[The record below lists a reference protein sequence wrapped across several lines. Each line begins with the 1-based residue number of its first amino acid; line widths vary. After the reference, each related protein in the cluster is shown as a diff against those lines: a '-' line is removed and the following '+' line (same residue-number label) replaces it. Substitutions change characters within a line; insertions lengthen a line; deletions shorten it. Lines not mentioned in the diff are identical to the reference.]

1 MESHP
6 EEFDLTFRAT
16 QLNPEK
22 RWEFIVRPLMERAE
36 AIIRKEPCFLLGF
49 LSDEEVGEVF
59 KKLMYVQG
67 DLTTQRIMNELL
79 RDQDRPT
86 PRGGVKFGGNSQRT
100 IPFTTTE
107 VARSLSKCASDFIQ
121 SKVDDSSD
129 PNT

>member
-1 MESHP
+1 MHKSMEILMARMESHP

-22 RWEFIVRPLMERAE
+22 RWEFIVKPLMERAE

-79 RDQDRPT
+79 RDEDRST
-86 PRGGVKFGGNSQRT
+86 TRGGIKFGGNNKFAYCS
-100 IPFTTTE
+100 TE
-107 VARSLSKCASDFIQ
+107 VKRILL
-121 SKVDDSSD
+121 KVDDSSD